1 MLGIVMAHKVHQ
13 SHKVINPIVI
23 KRGLRI
29 GDLEAETDADLLNAC
44 FVDNGELE
52 LLMDVNKPE
61 SIVLGRTGSGKSA
74 LIVEIQNRAEHSK
87 YLDPNDISIRYLEAS
102 DIIQFFGKLGIKL
115 DLFYKILWRHILTI
129 EFLKLKYDFQ
139 TLNDGQGI
147 VSLLLPFTKR
157 DKIKQEAL
165 SYLKEWG
172 DKFWLDT
179 DEQLKEV
186 TRKLESDLK
195 TGIGVGFQ
203 GINFTAEGAE
213 TLTEEQKSEIL
224 NRANKVVS
232 QLQIKKLHDILD
244 LLSEEVF
251 DDKQQQFYLL
261 IDKLDEEWASSEIRY
276 EFVRALIEEIKT
288 FRRISNAKVIVALRK
303 DLLDIVFDKTRGAG
317 FQQEKYES
325 YLLPVKWTKS
335 ALEKLVEVRI
345 KEVFK
350 RQYTKQGIKVEDVFY
365 APKGKGQRPLDFII
379 DRSLYRPRDV
389 IQYVNECLTAAIDK
403 SQITKLYLTNAEGT
417 YSEKRLNSLFEEW
430 SEIYPCL
437 PYYVEL
443 LRGAKSVFY
452 RSDLNAWIEN
462 EIDEL
467 FQCGD
472 LTDPC
477 HKAIEKF
484 IDNKFTLA
492 DITAEVI
499 NTFFRI
505 GIIGVKTSSHS
516 PYIWS
521 DYDHALL
528 AKGDIKRTNQIK
540 IHKMVWRT
548 LGITETKESGVR

>member
-1 MLGIVMAHKVHQ
+1 MAHKIHQ
-13 SHKVINPIVI
+13 SHKSNNPIII

-29 GDLEAETDADLLNAC
+29 GDLEAETDADLLSSC
-44 FVDNGELE
+44 FVDNGELD
-52 LLMDVNKPE
+52 LLIDVNKPE

-74 LIVEIQNRAEHSK
+74 LLIELQNRVEHSK

-129 EFLKLKYDFQ
+129 ELLKLKYDFKSSD
-139 TLNDGQGI
+139 DGQGV
-147 VSLLLPFTKR
+147 VSFLLPFVKR
-157 DKIKQEAL
+157 DKVKQEAL

-195 TGIGVGFQ
+195 NGIGIDLQ
-203 GINFTAEGAE
+203 GVSLTAEGAE
-213 TLTEEQKSEIL
+213 KLSKEQRTEIVH
-224 NRANKVVS
+224 RANKVVS

-244 LLSEEVF
+244 LLSKEVF

-261 IDKLDEEWASSEIRY
+261 IDKLDEEWATSNIRY

-325 YLLPVKWTKS
+325 YILPVRWNKQ
-335 ALEKLVEVRI
+335 ALEKLVETRI
-345 KEVFK
+345 QEIFK
-350 RQYTKQGIKVEDVFY
+350 RQYTKQNIKIDDVFY
-365 APKGKGQRPLDFII
+365 SPKGKGGQKPLDFII
-379 DRSLYRPRDV
+379 DRSLFRPRDV
-389 IQYVNECLTAAIDK
+389 IQYVNECLIAAIDK
-403 SQITKLYLTNAEGT
+403 PQVSKLYLKNAEST
-417 YSEKRLNSLFEEW
+417 YSEKRLNSLLEEW

-437 PYYVEL
+437 GFYFEL
-443 LRGAKSVFY
+443 LRGKKSVFY
-452 RSDLNAWIEN
+452 RSDLNTWIEDEIN
-462 EIDEL
+462 EL
-467 FQCGD
+467 YQCGD
-472 LTDPC
+472 ITDPC
-477 HKAIEKF
+477 HQAIEKYIENQF
-484 IDNKFTLA
+484 NVA
-492 DITAEVI
+492 DITAEVV
-499 NTFFRI
+499 NAFYRI

-516 PYIWS
+516 PYIWT

-528 AKGDIKRTNQIK
+528 AKGEIKRTNQIK
-540 IHKMVWRT
+540 IHKMIWRT
-548 LGITETKESGVR
+548 LGITETQESGVR